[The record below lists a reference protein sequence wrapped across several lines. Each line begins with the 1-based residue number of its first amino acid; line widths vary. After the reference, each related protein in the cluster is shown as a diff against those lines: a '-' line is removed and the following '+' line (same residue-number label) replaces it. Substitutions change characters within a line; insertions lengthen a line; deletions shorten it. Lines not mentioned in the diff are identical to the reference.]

1 MMGRQDE
8 PERLFYEF
16 RLESHVPR
24 DHLLRGIDA
33 VFDFSATRKSL
44 DPYYSS
50 TGRPSID
57 PELMIRMLL
66 IGYCFGIR
74 SERRLCEEVHLN
86 LAYRWFCR
94 LGLEGA
100 VPDHS
105 TFSKNRHGRFRESEL
120 FRRVFEEVVRACM
133 KAGLVGGEG
142 FAIDASVIEAD
153 ASRNHRI
160 EGKLTAAPADAAATR
175 PVREYLE
182 ALDKSAATETAKSA
196 DDGDDAPRGNPPA
209 EPKYTSLTDP
219 AAAWTNKG
227 QMKALFAYGT
237 NYLIDTKAAV
247 IVDVEATPARWSA
260 EVAAT
265 KTMLTRTQ
273 ESFGLTPET
282 LAADAAYGSGLM
294 LGWLMRRGIEPHIP
308 ILDREHQTKGYFT
321 RADFYFRCD
330 GERLHLSGREE
341 APEQRPGAR
350 RWDHA
355 LSRQHQGLPGMRVEG
370 ALHEG
375 GFAHR
380 DAQSLRGRTRTCART
395 EGNAAVQALVAAAKK
410 GRDVFRASQA
420 QPQLPPAATA
430 RIERRERRIPA
441 RRRRAELAK
450 AHPLPRPGTPDRTV
464 VCRVSVRSVEEC
476 LPGLRREEKSGIV
489 LATQSAP
496 TIPIGEKSRQ
506 RRVFQRHP

>member
-227 QMKALFAYGT
+227 QTKALFAYGT

-273 ESFGLTPET
+273 ESFRLTPEK

-308 ILDREHQTKGYFT
+308 ILDREIKRRAISRAPILPST
-321 RADFYFRCD
+321 RR
-330 GERLHLSGREE
+330 RTSS
-341 APEQRPGAR
+341 PVRPG
-350 RWDHA
+350 
-355 LSRQHQGLPGMRVEG
+355 
-370 ALHEG
+370 
-375 GFAHR
+375 
-380 DAQSLRGRTRTCART
+380 
-395 EGNAAVQALVAAAKK
+395 
-410 GRDVFRASQA
+410 
-420 QPQLPPAATA
+420 
-430 RIERRERRIPA
+430 
-441 RRRRAELAK
+441 
-450 AHPLPRPGTPDRTV
+450 
-464 VCRVSVRSVEEC
+464 RS
-476 LPGLRREEKSGIV
+476 S
-489 LATQSAP
+489 
-496 TIPIGEKSRQ
+496 
-506 RRVFQRHP
+506 